1 MILADSSVWI
11 EHFRKPLVLLPELI
25 GSGDLRVHP
34 FVIGELALGSVPDRA
49 RLLTFLAALPTSKQ
63 APTST
68 LAENAAVLEFVE
80 TRNLFGCGI
89 GYVDAHL
96 LMSCVEAGDQLWT
109 RDKRLAA
116 QAELL
121 GLAYLE

>member
-25 GSGDLRVHP
+25 ASGNLRVHP

-49 RLLTFLAALPTSKQ
+49 RLLTFLAVLPTNTQ
-63 APTST
+63 
-68 LAENAAVLEFVE
+68 AENEAVLKFVE

-96 LMSCVEAGDQLWT
+96 LMSCTEAGDQLWT

-121 GLAYLE
+121 GFAYLE